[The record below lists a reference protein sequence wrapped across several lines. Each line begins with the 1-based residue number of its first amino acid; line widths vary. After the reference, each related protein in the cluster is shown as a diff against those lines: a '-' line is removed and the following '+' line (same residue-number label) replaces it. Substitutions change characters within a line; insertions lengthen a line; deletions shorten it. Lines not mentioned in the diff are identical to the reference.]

1 MTFQFAEHFGLSLR
15 LPQVVVNEVV
25 DCADLL
31 LDFLQPFGVGGKG
44 VFQFIIFLDGLNDV
58 GFEILISVDFLG
70 EEVASCDVSLQVVV
84 DHPSFR
90 MKI

>member
-1 MTFQFAEHFGLSLR
+1 MSASKSYRSNAGY
-15 LPQVVVNEVV
+15 
-25 DCADLL
+25 
-31 LDFLQPFGVGGKG
+31 
-44 VFQFIIFLDGLNDV
+44 
-58 GFEILISVDFLG
+58 LISVDFLG